1 MAGAGA
7 EAILSKQASKPLKA
21 PAAVLKSD
29 PAQAHYDFGGLDC
42 AATVFDR
49 FSARSTAA
57 LIVVVGA
64 ASLALRHLVSA

>member
-1 MAGAGA
+1 MD
-7 EAILSKQASKPLKA
+7 Q
-21 PAAVLKSD
+21 KSD
-29 PAQAHYDFGGLDC
+29 LIQAHHGLGGLDC